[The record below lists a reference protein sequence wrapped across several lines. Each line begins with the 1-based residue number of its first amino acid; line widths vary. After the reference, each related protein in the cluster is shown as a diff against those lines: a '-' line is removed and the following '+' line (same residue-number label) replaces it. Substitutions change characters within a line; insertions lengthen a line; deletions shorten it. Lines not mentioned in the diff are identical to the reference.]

1 MEWLYLSISILAEV
15 SATTALKA
23 SNSFTRPLPSLVVV
37 AGYGISFYFLS
48 LAMHRIPLGVAYA
61 IWSAVGVVLISVAG
75 ALLFGQRLSSP
86 AVAGMT
92 LIVAGVIVINVFSPN
107 PVH

>member
-15 SATTALKA
+15 TATTALKA
-23 SNSFTRPLPSLVVV
+23 SNTFTRLLPSLVVL

-61 IWSAVGVVLISVAG
+61 IWSAVGVVLISLAG
-75 ALLFGQRLSSP
+75 AVLFGQRLNG
-86 AVAGMT
+86 AVVTGMV
-92 LIVAGVIVINVFSPN
+92 LIVAGVTVINVFSRN
-107 PVH
+107 DIH